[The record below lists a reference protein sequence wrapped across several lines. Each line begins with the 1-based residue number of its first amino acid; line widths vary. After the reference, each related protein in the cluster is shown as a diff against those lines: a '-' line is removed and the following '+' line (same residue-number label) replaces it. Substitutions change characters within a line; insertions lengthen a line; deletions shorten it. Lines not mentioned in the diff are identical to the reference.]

1 MITSSCSI
9 AQRCSIE
16 SGCQNS
22 ARRLTSGA
30 ERPDL
35 RHAVERHYDSLALL
49 YRLFWGEHVHHGLW
63 PARGGSPRDAQI
75 RLVSHLAD
83 RAGIAGGER
92 VLDVG
97 CGYGASARW
106 L

>member
-1 MITSSCSI
+1 M
-9 AQRCSIE
+9 
-16 SGCQNS
+16 
-22 ARRLTSGA
+22 TSGA